1 MTFVLFWCSLTS
13 VLLASATQKKPW
25 FWCSEPNQTFPVW
38 LSLDGPVSMRP
49 HSQPTN
55 PHRDRHQWTNNAS
68 QCGAQSDKKKE
79 RKIKDSLC
87 SLSCCLCFFF
97 FLGLFQL
104 NSMTMSSL
112 RVHGPNKSLFLDCLL
127 NVGKLQNVC
136 SPLTDYHNCSHLG
149 HRCPM

>member
-25 FWCSEPNQTFPVW
+25 FWCSEPNQTFSVW

-55 PHRDRHQWTNNAS
+55 PHRDRHQWTNNAF
-68 QCGAQSDKKKE
+68 QCGAQSE
-79 RKIKDSLC
+79 GQLVQFVL
-87 SLSCCLCFFF
+87 LSVLFFF

-112 RVHGPNKSLFLDCLL
+112 RVHGPNKSRFLDCLL

-136 SPLTDYHNCSHLG
+136 SPLTDYHNCSHLC
-149 HRCPM
+149 HHCPIRSR